1 MELILQSKKET
12 HVYLAK
18 SVPACHLMITCFLF
32 WVSRNSR
39 NTCSVHPSYEHFL
52 ETRLCGFFRWEK
64 WENLERKMVI
74 FMLQNV
80 DPKVKCVTL
89 FPSFSTPFSFFL
101 DFWVFTFFTTPS
113 FTVFENHPK
122 CRIWLFLIL
131 AFSTNLWPIKSD
143 LSGNTVWPQASGKK
157 SRQNE
162 LFLAFLMNFCPLKM

>member
-64 WENLERKMVI
+64 WEKLERKMVI

-101 DFWVFTFFTTPS
+101 DFWVFTFFTTPKFHSVENS
-113 FTVFENHPK
+113 FEKSLTQLCERSELRLRTFWRVFENLNHVVK
-122 CRIWLFLIL
+122 QCYQTGNFL
-131 AFSTNLWPIKSD
+131 
-143 LSGNTVWPQASGKK
+143 
-157 SRQNE
+157 
-162 LFLAFLMNFCPLKM
+162 